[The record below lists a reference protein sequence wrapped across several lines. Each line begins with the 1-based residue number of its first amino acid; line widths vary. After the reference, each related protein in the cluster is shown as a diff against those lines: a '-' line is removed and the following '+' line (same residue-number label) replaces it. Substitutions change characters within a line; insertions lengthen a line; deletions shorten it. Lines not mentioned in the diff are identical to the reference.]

1 MEKCKTKF
9 VPKYMNKIDDKM
21 NRLMKKTIKKIKCDL
36 KKAKTNEE
44 KERLN
49 QHMKYLKR
57 DLKPK
62 SKKEQ
67 KEQKQKYFERFC
79 NPDCLGTVYQEDV
92 DFKKNVDELCKKY
105 EMNDD
110 PIRCRK
116 TLKKMRKLVHSG
128 RKTILQNSFHHWV
141 PKTIKAKLMKD
152 GAISG
157 CALKNELHFN
167 LIS

>member
-1 MEKCKTKF
+1 
-9 VPKYMNKIDDKM
+9 MNKIDDKM

-36 KKAKTNEE
+36 KRAKTNEE
-44 KERLN
+44 KETLN
-49 QHMKYLKR
+49 RQLKYLKPR
-57 DLKPK
+57 

-79 NPDCLGTVYQEDV
+79 NPDCLGTVYQEDA
-92 DFKKNVDELCKKY
+92 DFKNNVDELCKKY

-128 RKTILQNSFHHWV
+128 RKTILQNSFHYGI
-141 PKTIKAKLMKD
+141 PKTIQARLIKD

>member
-44 KERLN
+44 KETLN
-49 QHMKYLKR
+49 RQLKYLKPR
-57 DLKPK
+57 

-79 NPDCLGTVYQEDV
+79 NPDCLGTVYQEDA
-92 DFKKNVDELCKKY
+92 DFKNNVDELCKKY

-128 RKTILQNSFHHWV
+128 RKTILQNSFHYGI
-141 PKTIKAKLMKD
+141 PKTIQARLIKD

>member
-1 MEKCKTKF
+1 MKE
-9 VPKYMNKIDDKM
+9 NDDKM
-21 NRLMKKTIKKIKCDL
+21 NRLMKKTVKKIKSDL
-36 KKAKTNEE
+36 KKAKTDEE
-44 KERLN
+44 KETLN
-49 QHMKYLKR
+49 RQLKYLKPR
-57 DLKPK
+57 

-79 NPDCLGTVYQEDV
+79 NPDCSETVYQEDA
-92 DFKKNVDELCKKY
+92 DFKNNVDELCKKY
-105 EMNDD
+105 EMHDD
-110 PIRCRK
+110 PKRCIK

-128 RKTILQNSFHHWV
+128 RKTILQNSFHYGI

>member
-44 KERLN
+44 KETLN
-49 QHMKYLKR
+49 RQLKYLKPR
-57 DLKPK
+57 

-79 NPDCLGTVYQEDV
+79 NPDCLGTVYQEDA
-92 DFKKNVDELCKKY
+92 DFKNNVDELCKKY

-128 RKTILQNSFHHWV
+128 RKTILQNSFHHGI

-152 GAISG
+152 GAISA

>member
-44 KERLN
+44 KETLN
-49 QHMKYLKR
+49 RQLKYLKPR
-57 DLKPK
+57 

-79 NPDCLGTVYQEDV
+79 NPDCLGTVYQEDA
-92 DFKKNVDELCKKY
+92 DFKNNVDELCKKY

-128 RKTILQNSFHHWV
+128 RKTILQNSFHYGI
-141 PKTIKAKLMKD
+141 PKTIKTKLMKD
-152 GAISG
+152 GAISA